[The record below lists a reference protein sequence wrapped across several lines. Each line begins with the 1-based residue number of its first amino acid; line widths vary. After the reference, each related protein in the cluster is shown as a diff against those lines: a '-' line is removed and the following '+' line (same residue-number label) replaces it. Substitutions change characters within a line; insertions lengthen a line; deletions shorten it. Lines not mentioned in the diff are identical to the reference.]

1 MALNYLYKMTSTK
14 IKELQPKCNLAFI
27 PLGPTDAWSASAID
41 DRFSQRIGIVR
52 KSSKKAAGRGD

>member
-14 IKELQPKCNLAFI
+14 IKELQPKCNL
-27 PLGPTDAWSASAID
+27 ASAID